1 MSQDTDDFEAT
12 GSGPTRVKELL
23 LDDAVETLAPLI
35 RLWLSNGI
43 GFTEISKALRSG
55 FIDLAEQELETHHR
69 KATDAAVSLLS
80 GVHRKEVKSH
90 RSDRHATTAH
100 NESDKELSYAEQVFT
115 KWSTDAAYLTTEGKP
130 ATLAVGGP
138 APSFETLVSAITR
151 DFSKRTV
158 LDELLRLGLV
168 SEADEMVT
176 PLSEGMVPKSG
187 VIDLAK
193 YFHQH
198 VRDHL
203 AAGAANLLAVSKEEK
218 APFLEHSMYVNGI
231 SDASIEMLSHLA
243 KTQWKQVFDASVNA
257 AQQRYNIDQQ
267 HEHRGRLRFGVYIF
281 SEPSRPDTTA
291 PAPSKRKK

>member
-1 MSQDTDDFEAT
+1 MSSEIDDAQAPI
-12 GSGPTRVKELL
+12 GGPTRVKVLL

-35 RLWLSNGI
+35 RLWLENGI

-55 FIDLAEQELETHHR
+55 FIDLAERELESHQR

-90 RSDRHATTAH
+90 RSDSRSPKLANAV
-100 NESDKELSYAEQVFT
+100 DKELSYAEQVFT
-115 KWSTDAAYLTTEGKP
+115 KWATDAAYVTTEGKP
-130 ATLAVGGP
+130 ATLSISGP
-138 APSFETLVSAITR
+138 APSFETLVSAITK

-168 SEADEMVT
+168 TESDDTVT
-176 PLSEGMVPKSG
+176 PLSEAMVPKSG
-187 VIDLAK
+187 TLDLAK

-198 VRDHL
+198 IRDHL
-203 AAGAANLLAVSKEEK
+203 AAGAANLLAVGKDEK
-218 APFLEHSMYVNGI
+218 APFLEHSMYVNGV

-257 AQQRYNIDQQ
+257 AQQRYEIDRQ
-267 HEHRGRLRFGVYIF
+267 HDHRGRLRFGVYVY
-281 SEPSRPDTTA
+281 SEPSRIASTWVSP
-291 PAPSKRKK
+291 KRRK

>member
-1 MSQDTDDFEAT
+1 MSQDTDDSEAT
-12 GSGPTRVKELL
+12 GNGPTRVKELL

-90 RSDRHATTAH
+90 RNDRHATTTQT
-100 NESDKELSYAEQVFT
+100 ESDKELSYAEQVFT

-130 ATLAVGGP
+130 ASLALGGP

-291 PAPSKRKK
+291 SAPSKLKK

>member
-1 MSQDTDDFEAT
+1 MPPENDVSEAP
-12 GSGPTRVKELL
+12 SSSPTSVKELL
-23 LDDAVETLAPLI
+23 LADAVETLAPLI
-35 RLWLSNGI
+35 RLWLGNGI

-55 FIDLAEQELETHHR
+55 FIDLAEQELENHKR

-90 RSDRHATTAH
+90 RSEQASTKSQKDA
-100 NESDKELSYAEQVFT
+100 DKELSYAEQVFT
-115 KWSTDAAYLTTEGKP
+115 KWATDAAYLNTEGKP
-130 ATLAVGGP
+130 TSLPLGGP
-138 APSFETLVSAITR
+138 APSFESLVSAITK

-168 SEADEMVT
+168 TEIDDMVT
-176 PLSEGMVPKSG
+176 PLSEAMVPKSG
-187 VIDLAK
+187 ALDLAK
-193 YFHQH
+193 YFQQH

-203 AAGAANLLAVSKEEK
+203 AAGAANLLAVGRDEK

-257 AQQRYNIDQQ
+257 AQQRYDIDRQ
-267 HEHRGRLRFGVYIF
+267 HDHRGRMRFGVYIY
-281 SEPSRPDTTA
+281 SEPSRADSPSNA
-291 PAPSKRKK
+291 SSKRNK